1 PGAKK
6 KRRRTRRAKDLQFP
20 PRADTGM
27 VSSPPVEVPKML
39 DSLSPLARRV
49 FEMHAPGS
57 PPQFCDRA
65 DPFTDDA
72 ALRRIDAAYSEL
84 VVAGLMVGA
93 GGVATVSPGVSG
105 RLLVLIWGGAGVR

>member
-1 PGAKK
+1 
-6 KRRRTRRAKDLQFP
+6 
-20 PRADTGM
+20 
-27 VSSPPVEVPKML
+27 ML

-84 VVAGLMVGA
+84 VAAGLMVEA
-93 GGVATVSPGVSG
+93 GRVCNLYPGVS
-105 RLLVLIWGGAGVR
+105 RPMFVLSSAGAAVK